1 LLNRE
6 AGNWRK
12 DPFGVTSSQN
22 QKKLVADFIKDNNLI
37 IEEFLEAGELVKDPI
52 DGRLAQEICER
63 KVREILKRETGWVTA
78 DDNGDFVKKDF
89 GNVHTTEKLELAC
102 AK

>member
-1 LLNRE
+1 MLNRE
-6 AGNWRK
+6 TGNWRK

-37 IEEFLEAGELVKDPI
+37 IEEFLEAGDLAKDPI

-63 KVREILKRETGWVTA
+63 KIREILKRETGWLAA
-78 DDNGDFVKKDF
+78 DGNGDFVKKDF

-102 AK
+102 EK